1 MDPRRATVAFLGP
14 LWSHSHQAA
23 LRHFEPDQ
31 HEFHSQTTFQD
42 VFEMVQSSRIDYGL
56 VPFEN
61 STHGVVEGTLDLFA
75 DRHGSYPNVTVSG
88 ESYFEVHHFL
98 LGHAS
103 GTPVPPSP
111 TNPVTATSIPGNPSS
126 TIPLSKPLTSLSH
139 IRHVY
144 SHPQALGQCKHFLS
158 TFLRHAEQHEVSSTS
173 KAAQDVAR
181 GPPDCAA
188 ISSQGAATA
197 LHLDILAE
205 DVEDGEDNTTR
216 FFSLQHKDQQLDLE
230 SDTSKACTVTF
241 STLEEA
247 FGSES
252 LGIIVVKDL
261 PARFIELRR
270 RLLSYSS
277 HLANLPADKLAE
289 LENPRAKWLVG
300 WSRGREMLRDGVY
313 DTQKGSFYVNCAF
326 YKDPT
331 LTGASGNYPDF
342 PEYTAPNIWPDESIL
357 PGFRST
363 FEELCRLIIDT
374 AVLVA
379 RACDRYAEH
388 AIHGYRRGCLERIVR
403 ESTTTKARLL
413 HYFPSERSY
422 ASASGELADDRDRK
436 SSGHDLG
443 DVDDDD
449 DDDDGVDDG
458 GDTSDWCAPHLD
470 HGCLTGLTSAMYV
483 DELAQSACIR
493 ATAADQAP
501 PPLKELDPSTLPR
514 SAGYSKAG
522 LYILSRT
529 NSPVKV
535 SIPPDHLAF
544 QTGEALQV
552 ITRGRFKAVPHF
564 GHVDSDDTNS
574 GRLALLPILL
584 DSLAQILAPTPRLV
598 RD

>member
-1 MDPRRATVAFLGP
+1 M
-14 LWSHSHQAA
+14 
-23 LRHFEPDQ
+23 
-31 HEFHSQTTFQD
+31 
-42 VFEMVQSSRIDYGL
+42 
-56 VPFEN
+56 
-61 STHGVVEGTLDLFA
+61 
-75 DRHGSYPNVTVSG
+75 
-88 ESYFEVHHFL
+88 
-98 LGHAS
+98 
-103 GTPVPPSP
+103 
-111 TNPVTATSIPGNPSS
+111 
-126 TIPLSKPLTSLSH
+126 
-139 IRHVY
+139 
-144 SHPQALGQCKHFLS
+144 
-158 TFLRHAEQHEVSSTS
+158 
-173 KAAQDVAR
+173 
-181 GPPDCAA
+181 
-188 ISSQGAATA
+188 
-197 LHLDILAE
+197 
-205 DVEDGEDNTTR
+205 
-216 FFSLQHKDQQLDLE
+216 
-230 SDTSKACTVTF
+230 
-241 STLEEA
+241 
-247 FGSES
+247 
-252 LGIIVVKDL
+252 
-261 PARFIELRR
+261 
-270 RLLSYSS
+270 
-277 HLANLPADKLAE
+277 
-289 LENPRAKWLVG
+289 
-300 WSRGREMLRDGVY
+300 Y

-326 YKDPT
+326 YKVLYLSRRALSVLLLTRVSLRHHVEDPT

-564 GHVDSDDTNS
+564 VRGPRS
-574 GRLALLPILL
+574 GRRGSRKERDLGKERERGVDREMMGVARNTLAVFTREFYRFLFFSSPLFRFVSFRFSLARFALLKHVRTYQTVIYRHTLRTLCRSLFPIGCFSIVFPLFWPTAPPPLL
-584 DSLAQILAPTPRLV
+584 SLSLGFFLCFFLSIHIHDADLIPNPPPTKTNKKPIG
-598 RD
+598 